1 MCIRDSDYDRVERV
15 MTVVADSFAFLVLLN
30 PLQAKGFAQ
39 AVRQRPWTRED
50 AARPLAL
57 AVLSNPRI
65 KLFQRFGEETA
76 CPARVVE
83 IARAKFIRRLLGVAQ
98 LVISLLEPVYP

>member
-1 MCIRDSDYDRVERV
+1 

-30 PLQAKGFAQ
+30 PLQAEGFAQ
-39 AVRQRPWTRED
+39 AVRQRARTRED

-57 AVLSNPRI
+57 DVLFNHWI
-65 KLFQRFGEETA
+65 KLLQRFGEETA
-76 CPARVVE
+76 CPTRVVE

-98 LVISLLEPVYP
+98 FVISLLEPVYP